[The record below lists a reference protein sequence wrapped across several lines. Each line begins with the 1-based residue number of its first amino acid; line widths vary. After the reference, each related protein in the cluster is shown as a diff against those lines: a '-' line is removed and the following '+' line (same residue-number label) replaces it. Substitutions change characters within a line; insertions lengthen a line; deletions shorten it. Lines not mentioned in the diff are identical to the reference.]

1 MNKFKEAT
9 SYIMQCQIEN
19 DDLSLIL
26 KTVQEKKSIYEYCE
40 KSN

>member
-1 MNKFKEAT
+1 
-9 SYIMQCQIEN
+9 MQCQIEN